1 MDFSEDLLRILPAPS
16 RAKLEALLIER
27 DAARAAYRAA
37 SDAEQQAR
45 LDLGRAE
52 SIAQHQSAM
61 PGGIEIHPAARVVA
75 ERDGTAQAEREDRE
89 ARIMAPVEAAR
100 RRLQLASDARERA
113 AARQNGF
120 SYLENVSAWLSRAA
134 SFGIGRL
141 EHCPVKPLR
150 TKDVVGEIERIRA
163 ELSALDEQWQAAET
177 APAPVSELKARFLSE
192 LDAIAERGRPSVDAT
207 ARAGSPVNLTA
218 ALRIGQ
224 MPVALADGGTHFSL
238 VGDAGASFF
247 TWLMRD
253 QIAER
258 ITAMIDAAAPAK
270 GALTDDQRDAE
281 FSRISARRLELERQ
295 EEALIVAA
303 EQEGRIVQRRRDA
316 DPRAIL
322 EVVEA

>member
-1 MDFSEDLLRILPAPS
+1 MDDLPDDLLRILPGPS
-16 RAKLEALLIER
+16 REKLERLLIEH
-27 DAARAAYRAA
+27 DAARAAYVAA
-37 SDAEQQAR
+37 SDAWQAARQERGLLEARVQQQLSQFQGYEVLAPGEAFRRGSVEAAKSEAEERLLGPVVASKRR
-45 LDLGRAE
+45 LDLA
-52 SIAQHQSAM
+52 AAAM
-61 PGGIEIHPAARVVA
+61 
-75 ERDGTAQAEREDRE
+75 
-89 ARIMAPVEAAR
+89 
-100 RRLQLASDARERA
+100 ERA
-113 AARQNGF
+113 AERQASFG
-120 SYLENVSAWLSRAA
+120 YLENIRQWLSRAA

-177 APAPVSELKARFLSE
+177 APCPADELRARFLSE

-238 VGDAGASFF
+238 VGDGGASFF

-253 QIAER
+253 QIAAK
-258 ITAMIDAAAPAK
+258 IGAMIDAAAPAE
-270 GALTDDQRDAE
+270 GALTDNQRDAE

-303 EQEGRIVQRRRDA
+303 EQEGRTIQRRRDA
-316 DPRAIL
+316 DPRAVL